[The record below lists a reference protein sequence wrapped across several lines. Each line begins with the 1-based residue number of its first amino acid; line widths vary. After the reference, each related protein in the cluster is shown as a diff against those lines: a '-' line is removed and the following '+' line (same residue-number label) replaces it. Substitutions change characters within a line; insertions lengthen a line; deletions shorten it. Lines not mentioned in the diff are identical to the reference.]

1 MHRPIQNVAEPNTTE
16 QESNDIYLV
25 PILTY

>member
-1 MHRPIQNVAEPNTTE
+1 MHKIVLHANEPIIKE

-25 PILTY
+25 PILMY